1 GWGNSRGGW
10 PARVSRLATP
20 VGRDGRLFQ
29 NRRQF
34 LEFLDHFFQVLP
46 EQRSIFGGGDAL
58 TRFASGGPGSGSRHR
73 DADFIP
79 GATDGLLLAAIGAVE
94 LAGDLVR
101 DVGAVLELRGRPEL
115 AQGAVPDVAGVF
127 PSVAAQLGGNEIESP
142 VGDAGIDVD
151 PTVVARFGVR
161 KFHIVVHV
169 AGLWVL
175 AQAGVVVG
183 SARLF
188 HRAEGL
194 AVN

>member
-1 GWGNSRGGW
+1 W

-34 LEFLDHFFQVLP
+34 LELLDHFFQMFL
-46 EQRSIFGGGDAL
+46 EQRPI
-58 TRFASGGPGSGSRHR
+58 FASGDAIARLASRGPGAGSGNR
-73 DADFIP
+73 DAGFIP
-79 GATDGLLLAAIGAVE
+79 GVADSLLLAAIGAVE

-101 DVGAVLELRGRPEL
+101 DVGAILELRSRPEL

-161 KFHIVVHV
+161 K
-169 AGLWVL
+169 
-175 AQAGVVVG
+175 
-183 SARLF
+183 
-188 HRAEGL
+188 
-194 AVN
+194 